1 MRYKNVNQGKKNSL
15 ELPRYK
21 VTPLLLSLPVT
32 SLNAPTGLDPFLSAS
47 VLMRSQGK
55 ELLLNY

>member
-15 ELPRYK
+15 ELPRYN
-21 VTPLLLSLPVT
+21 VTPLLLNGP

-47 VLMRSQGK
+47 VLVRSQGK